1 MKYLLAMH
9 IDPDVMTALSEQQ
22 MDAIMTG
29 HQDFIKRIRESGEL
43 INTQALGPVGESAV
57 VRVRSG
63 LPTIT
68 DGPFLES
75 KEFLAG
81 FYLVDCESRERA
93 CELAAMIPDAAIEG
107 LAVEVRQVVFFADGE
122 TAVDAVAGTPA

>member
-1 MKYLLAMH
+1 MKYLLAMYL
-9 IDPDVMTALSEQQ
+9 DPDVMAGLSEQDN
-22 MDAIMTG
+22 DAIMTG
-29 HQDFIKRIRESGEL
+29 HQNFIERIRDSGEL
-43 INTQALGPVGESAV
+43 VSTQALGPVGETAV

-63 LPTIT
+63 LPAVT

-81 FYLVDCESRERA
+81 YYLVDCESRDRA

-107 LAVEVRQVVFFADGE
+107 LGVEVRQVVFFADGTTE
-122 TAVDAVAGTPA
+122 AP